1 MLIINVNNG
10 IIRNLLTQRV
20 IMDLY
25 TSNSV
30 SIATLVFKMLEDN
43 EFKNGKRF
51 LGFIG
56 AKTAGLDENA
66 KIIFSNEGQI

>member
-1 MLIINVNNG
+1 
-10 IIRNLLTQRV
+10 
-20 IMDLY
+20 MDLY